1 VELPKI
7 QLPVDRRDIGAGEL
21 ASLEILWLTPPG
33 RLRPIR
39 WCAVTP
45 RAYREFMQRWLA
57 DTGRAAG
64 SVFAGV
70 FVAGLT
76 VLAVMVL
83 FVSWIWS
90 FAALFVVV
98 GLSPIYDVLWI
109 ALIVANPWLLW
120 WILDRL
126 GDVQRARLRL
136 ILREPIPAP
145 PQVTFR
151 DLVRLRN
158 PFVPWRMPSTYR
170 QFVYHVSG
178 AVINGLGAA
187 LILTGALAWLPV
199 IADWWLSLSLVPLV
213 LGIPIVARGTIA
225 VDRAAGRALLGPT
238 KAQQLSRRVDDLAR
252 SRAEV
257 VAATDAERRRI
268 ERDLHD
274 GPQQRLVSLAMNLG
288 MARERLT
295 DESPLRAAIESAH
308 DEALAALTELR
319 QFVREL
325 HPAVLNDR
333 GLDAALSGIAARAP
347 LPVRLTVDIPVRCSP
362 TVEAIAY
369 FVVSEALTNV
379 AKHAQATRADVT
391 VERVGDQ
398 LFVSVIDDGR
408 GGARLDSGDGL
419 YGGTGLRGLGRRA
432 AAVDGTLAIH
442 SPHGGP
448 TAITVVLPCES

>member
-1 VELPKI
+1 
-7 QLPVDRRDIGAGEL
+7 
-21 ASLEILWLTPPG
+21 
-33 RLRPIR
+33 
-39 WCAVTP
+39 
-45 RAYREFMQRWLA
+45 MQRWLA
-57 DTGRAAG
+57 ETGRAAG

-76 VLAVMVL
+76 ALAVMVL

-90 FAALFVVV
+90 FAAHFVVA
-98 GLSPIYDVLWI
+98 GLSTIYDVVWI
-109 ALIVANPWLLW
+109 TLIVANPWLLW

-126 GDVQRARLRL
+126 GDLHRFRFRA
-136 ILREPIPAP
+136 ILREPVPDP
-145 PQVTFR
+145 PQVRFR

-170 QFVYHVSG
+170 QFAYHVSG
-178 AVINGLGAA
+178 AVINGLGAV
-187 LILTGALAWLPV
+187 LMLTCGLAWLPV
-199 IADWWLSLSLVPLV
+199 ISDWWLSLSLVPLI
-213 LGIPIVARGTIA
+213 LGIPVVARGA
-225 VDRAAGRALLGPT
+225 VAADRAAGRALLGPT

-295 DESPLRAAIESAH
+295 DESPPLRAAIESAH
-308 DEALAALTELR
+308 EEALAALTELR

-347 LPVRLTVDIPVRCSP
+347 VPVRLTVDIPVRCSP

-408 GGARLDSGDGL
+408 GGARLSDGGGVD
-419 YGGTGLRGLGRRA
+419 GGTGLRGLGRRA
-432 AAVDGTLAIH
+432 AAVDGTLAIQ

>member
-1 VELPKI
+1 
-7 QLPVDRRDIGAGEL
+7 
-21 ASLEILWLTPPG
+21 
-33 RLRPIR
+33 
-39 WCAVTP
+39 
-45 RAYREFMQRWLA
+45 MQRWLA

-64 SVFAGV
+64 SVLAGCLM
-70 FVAGLT
+70 AGLT
-76 VLAVMVL
+76 AIATMAL
-83 FVSWIWS
+83 FLSWVGSI
-90 FAALFVVV
+90 AALVTNKGDETIFN
-98 GLSPIYDVLWI
+98 IFWVL
-109 ALIVANPWLLW
+109 LVVANPWLLW
-120 WILDRL
+120 RVLDL
-126 GDVQRARLRL
+126 LADLQRLRFRR
-136 ILREPIPAP
+136 ILREPIPTP

-158 PFVPWRMPSTYR
+158 PFVPWRMPGTYR
-170 QFVYHVSG
+170 QFVYHVAG
-178 AVINGLGAA
+178 AVINGLGTA
-187 LILTGALAWLPV
+187 LMLACALAWLPV
-199 IADWWLSLSLVPLV
+199 IDDPEVSLPLV
-213 LGIPIVARGTIA
+213 ALILVAPIVARGAVA
-225 VDRAAGRALLGPT
+225 VDRAAGRVLLGPT
-238 KAQQLSRRVDDLAR
+238 KAQRLSQRVDDLSR

-257 VAATDAERRRI
+257 VEATDAERRRI

-288 MARERLT
+288 MAREQLT
-295 DESPLRAAIESAH
+295 DASPPIRAALESAH

-347 LPVRLTVDIPVRCSP
+347 LPVKLAVDIPVRCSP
-362 TVEAIAY
+362 TVEAVAY

-391 VERVGDQ
+391 VERIGDQ

-408 GGARLDSGDGL
+408 GGARISDGGL
-419 YGGTGLRGLGRRA
+419 SDGSDGGTGLRGLGRRA